1 LERTSLALTDFLYP
15 SEPRTRLLLEVS
27 MIEFLGTIFFGLL
40 PLVLMVVIGLLSMAC
55 ITDWW
60 KPGGGSLF

>member
-1 LERTSLALTDFLYP
+1 
-15 SEPRTRLLLEVS
+15 

-60 KPGGGSLF
+60 NQEEVPCSDPHLTR